1 MDGKEIGWMRLRK
14 EIDELVEE
22 EVELIATIS
31 DALAHPARVR
41 LFRHI
46 MNCNKR
52 REPVCTG
59 DLVEAFEYSQA
70 TISQHMK
77 KLADS
82 GLIDVKRK
90 DKYSLYYVNIGRLT
104 KYLDATRKFQ

>member
-46 MNCNKR
+46 MNCNTR

-77 KLADS
+77 KLETS

-90 DKYSLYYVNIGRLT
+90 DKYSHYYVNIGMLT